1 MNTSVRFAQP
11 TPFRE
16 LDHTA
21 DLAIEV
27 EGGSAEE
34 VYARATLAVG
44 QLLAGGGALSPEVER
59 PLSAGGG
66 DPVALL
72 VDVVRVCLDRFFD
85 ERLLLHSIELE
96 LDRDR
101 DRIAARGWFTRYDPA
116 IHGEG
121 QDIKAVTYGMA
132 SLVEEGGRFR
142 ASLVFDI

>member
-1 MNTSVRFAQP
+1 MRFTQP
-11 TPFRE
+11 APFRE

-34 VYARATLAVG
+34 VYAHAALAVG
-44 QLLAGGGALSPEVER
+44 QLLGGGGVLRPEVER
-59 PLSAGGG
+59 ALSASGG

-72 VDVVRVCLDRFFD
+72 VDLVRVCLDRFFD

-96 LDRDR
+96 LARNQ
-101 DRIAARGWFTRYDPA
+101 ITARGWFTRYEPA